1 MKKNPPPAIPYR
13 YRPVQFYLL
22 VFLFTWLFWV
32 AAARTKESALA
43 MGLMFLGLLVPPA
56 VAVVF
61 VLTSRSGALRRDF
74 KRKLAGFARL
84 KLWTL
89 PVAAAGFGLIVAV
102 SILLSVPFGGSLAQF
117 AFAEGFSFSIRG
129 SSALLTILL
138 ASVIEELGWRGYGED
153 AIASRCNWFC
163 ESLWFGG
170 IWALWHLPLFCI
182 PGTYHAGLAALGTG
196 YVLNF
201 LISVLPLGFLTTW
214 VYVKNGRSM
223 LASILFHLFVNFF
236 QEKIAMTP
244 ETKCIETAVIAVAA
258 AVVVLTNRDLFFEQR
273 HVGDLLGEL
282 GPKGQA
288 VPRS

>member
-1 MKKNPPPAIPYR
+1 MKKNPPPAVPYR

-22 VFLFTWLFWV
+22 VFGFTWLFWV
-32 AAARTKESALA
+32 AAALTKDNALA
-43 MGLMFLGLLVPPA
+43 MGLMLLGLLVPPA
-56 VAVVF
+56 LAVVF
-61 VLTSRSGALRRDF
+61 MFTSRSATLRRDF

-84 KLWTL
+84 RLWTL
-89 PVAAAGFGLIVAV
+89 PVAVLGFGLIVAV
-102 SILLSVPFGGSLAQF
+102 SIVWSVPFGGRLSQF
-117 AFAEGFSFSIRG
+117 ALSEGFSFSIRG

-163 ESLWFGG
+163 ESLWFGA
-170 IWALWHLPLFCI
+170 IWALWHLPLFWI

-201 LISVLPLGFLTTW
+201 FISVLPLGFLTTW
-214 VYVKNGRSM
+214 VYVKNNRSM
-223 LASILFHLFVNFF
+223 LASMLFHLFVNFF

-244 ETKCIETAVIAVAA
+244 ETKCIETAVIALA
-258 AVVVLTNRDLFFEQR
+258 AVVVVLVNRDLFFEQR

-282 GPKGQA
+282 ASKGPK
-288 VPRS
+288 V

>member
-1 MKKNPPPAIPYR
+1 MKKNPPPAVPYR
-13 YRPVQFYLL
+13 YRTVQFYLL
-22 VFLFTWLFWV
+22 VFGFTWLFWV
-32 AAARTKESALA
+32 SAALTKANALA
-43 MGLMFLGLLVPPA
+43 MGLMLLGLLVPPA
-56 VAVVF
+56 LAVVF
-61 VLTSRSGALRRDF
+61 MFTSRSATLRRDF

-84 KLWTL
+84 RLWTL
-89 PVAAAGFGLIVAV
+89 PVAVLGFGLIVAV
-102 SILLSVPFGGSLAQF
+102 SIVWSVPFGGRLSQF
-117 AFAEGFSFSIRG
+117 ALSEGFSFSIRG

-163 ESLWFGG
+163 ESLWFGA
-170 IWALWHLPLFCI
+170 IWALWHLPLFWI

-201 LISVLPLGFLTTW
+201 FISVLPLGFLTTW
-214 VYVKNGRSM
+214 VYVKNNRSM

-244 ETKCIETAVIAVAA
+244 ETKCIETAVIALAA
-258 AVVVLTNRDLFFEQR
+258 VVVVLTNRDLFFEQR

-282 GPKGQA
+282 APKGPK
-288 VPRS
+288 V

>member
-1 MKKNPPPAIPYR
+1 MKKNPPPAVPYR

-22 VFLFTWLFWV
+22 VFGFTWLFWV
-32 AAARTKESALA
+32 AAALTKDNALA
-43 MGLMFLGLLVPPA
+43 MGLMFLGLLVPPFI
-56 VAVVF
+56 AVVF
-61 VLTSRSGALRRDF
+61 VLTSRSATLRRDF

-84 KLWTL
+84 RLWTL
-89 PVAAAGFGLIVAV
+89 PVAVLGFGLIVAV
-102 SILLSVPFGGSLAQF
+102 SIVLSVPFGGRLSQF
-117 AFAEGFSFSIRG
+117 ALSEGFSFSIRG

-153 AIASRCNWFC
+153 AIASRYSWFR
-163 ESLWFGG
+163 ESLWFGA
-170 IWALWHLPLFCI
+170 IWALWHLPLFWI

-201 LISVLPLGFLTTW
+201 LISVLTLGFLTTW
-214 VYVKNGRSM
+214 VYVKNNRSM

-244 ETKCIETAVIAVAA
+244 KTKCIETAVIAVAA
-258 AVVVLTNRDLFFEQR
+258 VVVVLVNRDLFFEQR

-282 GPKGQA
+282 APKGPK
-288 VPRS
+288 V

>member
-1 MKKNPPPAIPYR
+1 MA
-13 YRPVQFYLL
+13 
-22 VFLFTWLFWV
+22 
-32 AAARTKESALA
+32 
-43 MGLMFLGLLVPPA
+43 LMFLGLLVPPVIA
-56 VAVVF
+56 VIF
-61 VLTSRSGALRRDF
+61 VLTSRSAALRRDF

-89 PVAAAGFGLIVAV
+89 PVAVLGFGLIVAV
-102 SILLSVPFGGSLAQF
+102 SIVLSVPFGGRLSQF
-117 AFAEGFSFSIRG
+117 ALSEGFSFSIRG

-153 AIASRCNWFC
+153 AIASRCSWFC
-163 ESLWFGG
+163 ESLWFGA
-170 IWALWHLPLFCI
+170 IWALWHLPLFWI

-214 VYVKNGRSM
+214 VYVKNNRSM

-258 AVVVLTNRDLFFEQR
+258 VVVVLTNRDLFFEQR

-282 GPKGQA
+282 APKGPK
-288 VPRS
+288 V

>member
-1 MKKNPPPAIPYR
+1 MKKNPPPTIPYR

-32 AAARTKESALA
+32 LAARTKESALA
-43 MGLMFLGLLVPPA
+43 MGLMFLGLLVPPV

-74 KRKLAGFARL
+74 GRKLAGFARL

-102 SILLSVPFGGSLAQF
+102 SILLSVPFGGQLSQF
-117 AFAEGFSFSIRG
+117 AFTEGFSFSIRS

-163 ESLWFGG
+163 ESLWFGA
-170 IWALWHLPLFCI
+170 IWALWHLPLFWI

-244 ETKCIETAVIAVAA
+244 ETKCVETAVIAVAA
-258 AVVVLTNRDLFFEQR
+258 VVVVLTNRALFFEQR

-282 GPKGQA
+282 APKGPK
-288 VPRS
+288 V